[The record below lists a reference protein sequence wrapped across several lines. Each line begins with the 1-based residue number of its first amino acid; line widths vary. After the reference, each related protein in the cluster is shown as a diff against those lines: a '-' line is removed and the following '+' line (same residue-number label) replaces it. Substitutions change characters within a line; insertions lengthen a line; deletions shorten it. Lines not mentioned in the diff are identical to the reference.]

1 MTDEET
7 VEEEVLDEID
17 SEATISDGKS
27 VIISSD
33 SDESDFELVVEDWSN
48 RTGAQKKL
56 KSSEFE
62 CDFVHMYLAGKFSEA
77 QGDLIIELIRKYY
90 QKH

>member
-33 SDESDFELVVEDWSN
+33 SDESDTELVVEDWS
-48 RTGAQKKL
+48 QKKL
-56 KSSEFE
+56 KSIEFE